1 MKKSFFIL
9 IVCLV
14 TLSASFAQSRN
25 SGLLKQR
32 NQYFQYYK
40 NFKDTLT
47 IRTWLNMVELSNR
60 LEAVVLIDNLLL
72 DSLLVGTPTDANLEA
87 RVQELSTVKDQLITD
102 NARLNAE
109 NTSILNQKSNYIFS
123 IVVII
128 LVLIFVVIAWI
139 RILMKFK
146 HIEKFSG
153 RSNEKLLDLK
163 QKHKEELDLLKD
175 EIQKLKEDQL
185 LMENTSSQMKKS
197 YDILKEKMSNDFTSE
212 GPSNDSIEEVRK
224 EMEEIS
230 EEVSSILEE
239 KQRIEDELK
248 LTYQELLKYQSA
260 NKTMEDELIKNQDT
274 TKSIE
279 DELDLLLRKLK
290 NE

>member
-1 MKKSFFIL
+1 MKKVLLIL
-9 IVCLV
+9 ILCLV
-14 TLSASFAQSRN
+14 TLSASFAQSGN
-25 SGLLKQR
+25 SDLLKQR
-32 NQYFQYYK
+32 NQHFQYYK
-40 NFKDTLT
+40 DFKDTLT

-60 LEAVVLIDNLLL
+60 LEAVVIIDNVLL
-72 DSLLVGTPTDANLEA
+72 DSLLIGTPSDANLEA
-87 RVQELSTVKDQLITD
+87 RVQELSTIKDQLIND

-109 NTSILNQKSNYIFS
+109 NTSISNQRSNYIFS

-128 LVLIFVVIAWI
+128 FVLILVVIAWI
-139 RILMKFK
+139 RNLMKIK
-146 HIEKFSG
+146 HIEKFSD
-153 RSNEKLLDLK
+153 RSDEKVLNLK
-163 QKHKEELDLLKD
+163 QKHKDELDLLKD

-185 LMENTSSQMKKS
+185 LMENTASQMKKS
-197 YDILKEKMSNDFTSE
+197 YDILKEKMSDDFTSE
-212 GPSNDSIEEVRK
+212 GPSNDSIDEVRK

-260 NKTMEDELIKNQDT
+260 NKTMEDELIKHQGAT
-274 TKSIE
+274 RSIE
-279 DELDLLLRKLK
+279 DELELLLRKLK